1 MPTLIQKG
9 GRMMLENRA
18 RRLLK
23 LLELDAPDLILC
35 EEAMLVFR
43 AACSIDPELAGA
55 ALAKSLRENHAREKH
70 ICLQCLDAVTAPD
83 DTLCAKCIAEYKQ
96 YTDDDDDDDEKSNN

>member
-18 RRLLK
+18 KRLLK
-23 LLELDAPDLILC
+23 LLELDAPTLILC

-43 AACSIDPELAGA
+43 AACSIDPELAGG
-55 ALAKSLRENHAREKH
+55 ALAKSLRTNHAREKH
-70 ICLQCLDAVTAPD
+70 ICLHCLDAEIFAEGAE
-83 DTLCAKCIAEYKQ
+83 LCDNCLEEMQREDASDPE
-96 YTDDDDDDDEKSNN
+96 DEN